1 MFSFLFCAYKILNP
15 TNANDRNTSSY
26 VVHSSQ
32 STSLYDVME
41 SDDDMTL
48 LVVKGQLTHLKIKK
62 VNEEECK
69 DPLAW
74 WKTHELNFS
83 YVGMLGL

>member
-1 MFSFLFCAYKILNP
+1 MVILYVGKQRVFQIAKEYDGEVLFSFLLCAYKILNP

-41 SDDDMTL
+41 SDDDMAL

-62 VNEEECK
+62 
-69 DPLAW
+69 
-74 WKTHELNFS
+74 S
-83 YVGMLGL
+83 Q

>member
-1 MFSFLFCAYKILNP
+1 
-15 TNANDRNTSSY
+15 
-26 VVHSSQ
+26 
-32 STSLYDVME
+32 ME

-48 LVVKGQLTHLKIKK
+48 LVVKGQLTHLKIKE

-69 DPLAW
+69 YPLAW
-74 WKTHELNFS
+74 WKTHELKFS